1 MDGSSIALGL
11 GRALLTALVFVVV
24 VTSVITSLV
33 AWAIDD
39 DTIKSKKPITPE
51 LEISVKGEK
60 SDTLYIY
67 REP

>member
-1 MDGSSIALGL
+1 MDGNIAAGL
-11 GRALLTALVFVVV
+11 GRALLTALIFVVV

-51 LEISVKGEK
+51 LQISVNGTK